1 MKLEFKKGGG
11 GYADVGADAVVVM
24 VMLLKLL
31 KGTYYTLYSIHT
43 VYTRIQSILLSFQK
57 LTRLDWVGRRLKV
70 FLCGEHCEAQ
80 WPVENGGERGES
92 CEVLNH

>member
-43 VYTRIQSILLSFQK
+43 VYTQYTHVYSQFYLVFKNS
-57 LTRLDWVGRRLKV
+57 LD
-70 FLCGEHCEAQ
+70 
-80 WPVENGGERGES
+80 
-92 CEVLNH
+92 